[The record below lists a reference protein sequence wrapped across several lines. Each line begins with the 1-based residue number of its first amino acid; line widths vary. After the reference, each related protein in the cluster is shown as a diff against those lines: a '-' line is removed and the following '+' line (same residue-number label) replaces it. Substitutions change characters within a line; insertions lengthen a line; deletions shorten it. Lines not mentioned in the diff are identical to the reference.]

1 MFSSIKQVLR
11 QRRLHRAGIA
21 VEVQRKTAAYGA
33 RTGVWT
39 VLADL
44 LPGQPVVYSFGVG
57 RNIDWDLEMV
67 HRHGAEL
74 HAFDPT
80 PRSIAWMEGHE
91 LPAGLTFHPY
101 GLGSHDGEIGFYIP
115 RKTHK
120 VNYSSVKASSPGAEQ
135 VLCPV
140 KKLATICKDLGH
152 TRVDVLKMD
161 IEGGEMEALPDIL
174 DSGVFV
180 GQLLAEFHYH
190 YPAIGWDAFVD
201 LVSELRRCEYRIFHI
216 SRRGYEFSLVHASL
230 LD

>member
-11 QRRLHRAGIA
+11 QRRLRRAGIG

-39 VLADL
+39 VIADL
-44 LPGQPVVYSFGVG
+44 LPAAPVVYSFGVG
-57 RNIDWDLEMV
+57 RNIEWDLDMV
-67 HRHGAEL
+67 RRHNAEL

-80 PRSIAWMEGHE
+80 PRSIAWMQGQD
-91 LPAGLTFHPY
+91 LPAGLTFHPF

-115 RKTHK
+115 RKAHK
-120 VNYSSVKASSPGAEQ
+120 VNYSSVKASSPGADQ

-140 KKLATICKDLGH
+140 KKLVTICEELGH
-152 TRVDVLKMD
+152 NRIEVLKMD
-161 IEGGEMEALPDIL
+161 IEGGEMEALPGVL
-174 DSGVFV
+174 DCGIFV

-190 YPAIGWDAFVD
+190 YPAIGWTPFVD
-201 LVSELRRCEYRIFHI
+201 MVNELRARGYRIFHV
-216 SRRGYEFSLVHASL
+216 SRRGYEFSLVHSSL